1 MTARTSPQDR
11 AGLIMPAWRKRTTT
25 SGALLLA
32 IAAVCALLLAVPGEI
47 VTTKYLSDLFIILDG
62 VHRVVSGQVPNRE
75 FHSALGPL
83 GYYLPAVGYWIS
95 GSLGAAVPIGN
106 GLLVLA
112 LAPAMA
118 HVLGS
123 RLRPAIALPFGAFLL
138 LVLAVPINLGE
149 SVTSL
154 SFAKFYN
161 RTGWAALGTL
171 LVMYLR
177 PEQAS
182 ERQERLDALC
192 AAVLTLVMIYT
203 KITYGLAAL
212 GFLGLLAMLDAR
224 QRRWVVWAFGLI
236 VLVGIIVEAFWRSSM
251 GHVADLLFTWQVS
264 GGLRGT
270 WGQIIDHGLGNL
282 GDYVLLGL
290 LAGLALRRSRS
301 IRDGLFYA
309 FCAIPGFLL
318 INQNFQASGIIT
330 LHAGAAVAAETILR
344 DADARGES
352 FKDRWSVVAG
362 TKLLFLAL
370 VLPTI
375 VHSAVALTVHA
386 ALAASRSGE
395 AIELPNLG
403 RVRLAHLWT
412 WNDHEIATNYLNRVR
427 DGVSALAGLDPK
439 PRGVLVLDASN
450 PFSAGL
456 GLEPPRGDVVGLMWQ
471 RNLNAVHFPPPESLL
486 ADVQIVMEPTSA
498 RLREPAEDVT
508 ARDAVRSLYAPHLAG
523 QFDLVRETEHWRV
536 HLRRAPRAGTSCS
549 QCGGAPGLA
558 AAAGA
563 P

>member
-1 MTARTSPQDR
+1 
-11 AGLIMPAWRKRTTT
+11 MPAWRKRTTT
-25 SGALLLA
+25 SGALVLA
-32 IAAVCALLLAVPGEI
+32 IAAVCALLLAVPGQT

-62 VHRVVSGQVPNRE
+62 TYRVVSGQVPNRE
-75 FHSALGPL
+75 FHSALGPV
-83 GYYLPAVGYWIS
+83 GYYVPAVGYWIS
-95 GSLGAAVPIGN
+95 GSLGAAVPIGM

-138 LVLAVPINLGE
+138 LVLVAPINLGE

-161 RTGWAALGTL
+161 RIGWAALGTL

-177 PEQAS
+177 PDQAS
-182 ERQERLDALC
+182 EKQDRLDALC

-212 GFLGLLAMLDAR
+212 GFLGLLALLDAR
-224 QRRWVVWAFGLI
+224 QRRWVALAFGLI
-236 VLVGIIVEAFWRSSM
+236 VLAGLIVEAFWRSSVA
-251 GHVADLLFTWQVS
+251 HVADLLFTWQVS

-270 WGQIIDHGLGNL
+270 SGQIIDQILGNL
-282 GDYVLLGL
+282 ADYVLLGL

-301 IRDGLFYA
+301 VRDVLFYA
-309 FCAIPGFLL
+309 FCAVSGFLI
-318 INQNFQASGIIT
+318 INQNFQAWGIIT

-352 FKDRWSVVAG
+352 FKVSWSVSAG

-375 VHSAVALTVHA
+375 VQSAVALTLHA
-386 ALAASRSGE
+386 TLAASRSGE
-395 AIELPNLG
+395 AIALPNLG
-403 RVRLAHLWT
+403 RVSLAHLWT
-412 WNDHEIATNYLNRVR
+412 WNDHEIATAYLNRVR
-427 DGVSALAGLDPK
+427 DGVSALAGLGPK
-439 PRGVLVLDASN
+439 PRGVLVIDASN

-456 GLEPPRGDVVGLMWQ
+456 GLEPPRGDFVGLMWE
-471 RNLNAVHFPPPESLL
+471 RTLNAVHFPPPESLL
-486 ADVQIVMEPTSA
+486 ADVHIVMEPSSA
-498 RLREPAEDVT
+498 RDREPAE
-508 ARDAVRSLYAPHLAG
+508 AVKAGEALRSLYAPHLAAR
-523 QFDLVRETEHWRV
+523 FDLVRETEHWRV
-536 HLRRAPRAGTSCS
+536 HRRRAPWAGTSCA
-549 QCGGAPGLA
+549 QCGGASGWA